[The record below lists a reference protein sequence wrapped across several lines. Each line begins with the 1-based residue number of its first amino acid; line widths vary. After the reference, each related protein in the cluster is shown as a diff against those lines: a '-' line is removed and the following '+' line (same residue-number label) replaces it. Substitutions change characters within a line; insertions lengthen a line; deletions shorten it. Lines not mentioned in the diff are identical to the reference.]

1 MKIFLWCS
9 PHLDLL
15 IIWIHQTKS
24 CYVGSGIFKI
34 LQIHQMKILNMMLY
48 FLFDNMSTERRLIG
62 NSDGWRLMEWIF
74 LANLFPM
81 YANVVQSKYV
91 WKVTTKQNTKRIEE
105 IECKTHQISD
115 QIVMI
120 SRHKTHWLS
129 FLQYWWNLKRMHY
142 YYCSLTLAFLISSSS
157 SCAHLV
163 KVTIQHKM
171 YLTSLLDFFQNFP
184 GNKT

>member
-74 LANLFPM
+74 LGKL
-81 YANVVQSKYV
+81 
-91 WKVTTKQNTKRIEE
+91 ILD
-105 IECKTHQISD
+105 ECKCGT
-115 QIVMI
+115 
-120 SRHKTHWLS
+120 
-129 FLQYWWNLKRMHY
+129 
-142 YYCSLTLAFLISSSS
+142 
-157 SCAHLV
+157 V
-163 KVTIQHKM
+163 KVCMESYNQAKHQKNRRNRM
-171 YLTSLLDFFQNFP
+171 
-184 GNKT
+184 